1 MAKGWII
8 SVTYFRDG
16 VELHQAYDVAIADSE
31 VAVSAVKR
39 LVAPISNARVTLQE
53 ELFGATYFGLGLR
66 PGDVRPRMP
75 RRR

>member
-53 ELFGATYFGLGLR
+53 
-66 PGDVRPRMP
+66 
-75 RRR
+75 